1 MRAAQGAAAPVTKPK
16 KEPGVDARPVLA
28 LSVQLS
34 AAMNPRTGGRR
45 GHSPGPF
52 FPTAFFWK
60 ESGAPAGQA
69 PPGGLASI
77 ERATT
82 GRPYIVGPSCGS
94 FASARESSFPPLGLL
109 LPTPTTSLG
118 RRGGP
123 IGCAGSYPT
132 DGAPAA
138 QASGNPSS
146 APVCALGHLPPSG
159 GKAPGAPVSGQKS
172 APPGIRAALVF
183 TALRGNTPNQGWQ
196 AAACRG
202 CCAGR

>member
-1 MRAAQGAAAPVTKPK
+1 MLFRSGSVGRGGPAEGMSFRVYAEANDPQLGPTMWGSTTRRALGGSPADRRPQVAPTSSAQAA
-16 KEPGVDARPVLA
+16 DHSL
-28 LSVQLS
+28 
-34 AAMNPRTGGRR
+34 PR
-45 GHSPGPF
+45 
-52 FPTAFFWK
+52 K
-60 ESGAPAGQA
+60 
-69 PPGGLASI
+69 
-77 ERATT
+77 
-82 GRPYIVGPSCGS
+82 
-94 FASARESSFPPLGLL
+94 RESSFPPLGLL

-123 IGCAGSYPT
+123 IGCAGSSRPTGPVVAGANGRRAGSRPT

-146 APVCALGHLPPSG
+146 APVRALGHLPPSG
-159 GKAPGAPVSGQKS
+159 GKAPGARCAPPGDTPVSEQKS